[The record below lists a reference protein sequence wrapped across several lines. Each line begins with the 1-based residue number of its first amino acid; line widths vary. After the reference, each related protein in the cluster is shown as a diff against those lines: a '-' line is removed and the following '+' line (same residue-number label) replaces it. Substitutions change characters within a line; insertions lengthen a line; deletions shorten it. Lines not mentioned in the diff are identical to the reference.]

1 MQRQA
6 AVRIVERV
14 DHDHQNRCKDK
25 YGEPYAVGIGKG
37 LFHACAST
45 LLCMMWMSNGMT
57 DRPTVLPTD
66 YAMVE
71 CTMKVKNWVRTI
83 IS

>member
-1 MQRQA
+1 MQGEA
-6 AVRIVERV
+6 AVRVKERIDN
-14 DHDHQNRCKDK
+14 DHE
-25 YGEPYAVGIGKG
+25 YGREDEHRQPHAVGIGKG
-37 LFHACAST
+37 FFHASASA

-57 DRPTVLPTD
+57 VRPTVLPTD
-66 YAMVE
+66 SAMVE